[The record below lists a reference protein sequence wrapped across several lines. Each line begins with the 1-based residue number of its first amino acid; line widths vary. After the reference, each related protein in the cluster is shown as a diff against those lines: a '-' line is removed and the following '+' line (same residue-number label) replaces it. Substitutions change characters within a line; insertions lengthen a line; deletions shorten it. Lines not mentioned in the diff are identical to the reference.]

1 MKHIKKYT
9 ENPRLPYL
17 KLPFKWEG
25 TPVGESGRFVNHEH
39 PHHNS
44 WKDFFKWVFMK
55 NPQKEEKK
63 NEDWQLPVQSG
74 SDFINSNKDCIVWLG
89 HASFFV
95 RIEGIT
101 LLIDPVFFN
110 VSFLQRKSVLP
121 VNPEMFS
128 NLDYI
133 LVSHD
138 HRDHCDKKSLKL
150 IAKNNPGAS
159 YLTGL
164 KLNGLIKK
172 ITGSKNIQAAGW
184 YQQYVTKEIKIC
196 YVPSRHWGKR
206 YITDLNRRLWGGFVI
221 QGNKKTI
228 YFSGDSAF
236 GNHFSDIARIFPQID
251 CCMVGIGAY
260 KPPFIMEQSHL
271 SPAQAMKAFVDTKAN
286 IMVPMHYGTFDLSDE
301 PMSEPLKILRK
312 IQQERPGAE
321 IRYLIPGETEV
332 INQ

>member
-1 MKHIKKYT
+1 MKHRKKYT
-9 ENPRLPYL
+9 HNPRLPYL

-25 TPVGESGRFVNHEH
+25 TPVDENARFVNHEH

-44 WKDFFKWVFMK
+44 WKDFFKWIFMK

-63 NEDWQLPVQSG
+63 NEDWQLPVL
-74 SDFINSNKDCIVWLG
+74 SDPSFINSDKDCIVWLG

-95 RIEGIT
+95 RLEEFT

-110 VSFLQRKSVLP
+110 VSFIKRKSALP
-121 VNPEMFS
+121 VNPDMFRE
-128 NLDYI
+128 LDYI

-150 IAKNNPGAS
+150 LAKNNPDAN

-164 KLNGLIKK
+164 KLDSLIET
-172 ITGSKNIQAAGW
+172 ITGSENIQAAGW
-184 YQQYVTKEIKIC
+184 YQQYLTKEVKIS
-196 YVPSRHWGKR
+196 YVPSRHWGRR
-206 YITDLNRRLWGGFVI
+206 YIMDLNHRLWGGFVI

-228 YFSGDSAF
+228 YFSGDSAY
-236 GNHFSDIARIFPQID
+236 GSHFSDIASIFPQID
-251 CCMVGIGAY
+251 YCMIGIGAY

-271 SPAQAMKAFVDTKAN
+271 SPAQAIKAFADTKAKAM
-286 IMVPMHYGTFDLSDE
+286 IPMHYGTFDLSDE

-312 IQQERPGAE
+312 IQQESTE
-321 IRYLIPGETEV
+321 INIRYLIPGEIEL
-332 INQ
+332 I